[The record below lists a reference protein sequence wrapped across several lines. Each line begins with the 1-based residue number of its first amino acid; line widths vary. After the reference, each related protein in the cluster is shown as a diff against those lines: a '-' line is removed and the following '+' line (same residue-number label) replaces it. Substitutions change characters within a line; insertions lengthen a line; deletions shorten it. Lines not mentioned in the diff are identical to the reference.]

1 MSEFLAGV
9 LAGFCFTV
17 VFGYLFLLFEE
28 DDDIIKNLKQKR
40 RIKTYKPG
48 AVVCKLPQNPYESG
62 PCLLIVSTKTNAD
75 KETYVEYINCD
86 ENGDYV
92 LYEPKVCSA
101 KRIYKDGY
109 VTIKNKKIWQK

>member
-17 VFGYLFLLFEE
+17 VFGSFFLLFE

-75 KETYVEYINCD
+75 KQTSVEYINCD

>member
-1 MSEFLAGV
+1 MSAFLAGF
-9 LAGFCFTV
+9 LAGFCFFV
-17 VFGYLFLLFEE
+17 VFGYLFFWFN
-28 DDDIIKNLKQKR
+28 DDDIFKNLKQKR

-48 AVVCKLPQNPYESG
+48 AVVCKFPQNPYESG
-62 PCLLIVSTKTNAD
+62 PCLIIVSTKENAD

-92 LYEPKVCSA
+92 LYEPKVCPA